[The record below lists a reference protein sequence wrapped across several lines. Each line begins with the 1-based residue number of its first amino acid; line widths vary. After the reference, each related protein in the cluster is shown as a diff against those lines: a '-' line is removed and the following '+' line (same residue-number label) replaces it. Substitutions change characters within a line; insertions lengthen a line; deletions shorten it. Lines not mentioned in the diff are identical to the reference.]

1 MRVIPPLEIT
11 AGRFTSSTIAEPD
24 AGETAWNAATSYTVG
39 DIAIRTT
46 THRKYQNLI
55 AGVDATNPESAPTRW
70 LDVGPTNKWAM
81 FDTIRNSAT
90 IKATTVTVVL
100 TPGVRVDA
108 VALLGVVANSAVI
121 SMTSVTGGG
130 TVYNSGTINL
140 NTREVLDWYDYFFKA
155 FSTQPSIALFDLP
168 PYSDGIITITL
179 NATSGNVE
187 CGACVIGSQFYLG
200 GVQYEAENDVLNFSS
215 VTRDFAG
222 GTATMVQRRNVP
234 KTIQSIW
241 ADKSRVNAIRD
252 LRDSL
257 NAMPAVWS
265 GLYDDTDQYFEA
277 LLILGFYKKFSIN
290 LRYPQHAIISLELEE
305 I

>member
-11 AGRFTSSTIAEPD
+11 DGRFTSSTIAEPD
-24 AGETAWNAATSYTVG
+24 AGEAAWVAATSYTVG
-39 DIAIRTT
+39 QVVIRTA
-46 THRKYQNLI
+46 THRKYENLI

-81 FDTIRNSAT
+81 FDTLRNSAT
-90 IKATTVTVVL
+90 SKAATFTVVI
-100 TPGVRVDA
+100 TPGQRVDSI
-108 VALLGVVANSAVI
+108 ALLGMAATSVVI
-121 SMTSVTGGG
+121 SMTSVGGGG

-140 NTREVLDWYDYFFKA
+140 NTREVLDWYDYFFDP
-155 FSTQPSIALFDLP
+155 FTTQPSLILFDLP
-168 PYSDGIITITL
+168 PYSDGIITVTL
-179 NATSGNVE
+179 SNSGGNAE
-187 CGACVIGSQFYLG
+187 CGACVIGTNFYLG

-222 GTATMVQRRNVP
+222 GTATMIQRRNVP
-234 KTIQSIW
+234 KTIQSIFS
-241 ADKSRVNAIRD
+241 DKARVNAIRD
-252 LRDSL
+252 LRDEL
-257 NAMPAVWS
+257 NAIPAVWS
-265 GLYDDTDQYFEA
+265 GLDDDTDEYFEA